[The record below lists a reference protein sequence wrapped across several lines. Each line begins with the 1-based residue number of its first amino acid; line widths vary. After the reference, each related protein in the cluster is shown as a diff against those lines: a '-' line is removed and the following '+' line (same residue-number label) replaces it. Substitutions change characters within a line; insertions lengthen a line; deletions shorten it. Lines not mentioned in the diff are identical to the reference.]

1 MTEAVRYCQG
11 RMALSLA
18 SKSGEK
24 SGVEDGSARAV
35 SAKEPPGR
43 FHQVDSLAAWTLE
56 PPRDVAS
63 SGSAS
68 PASTRPWL
76 RWLRVVLM
84 EDRSLAVAAGCPW
97 RSILNGWVSWQP
109 G

>member
-1 MTEAVRYCQG
+1 LNDAQTLVFIIA
-11 RMALSLA
+11 ALL
-18 SKSGEK
+18 
-24 SGVEDGSARAV
+24 
-35 SAKEPPGR
+35 
-43 FHQVDSLAAWTLE
+43 
-56 PPRDVAS
+56 RDVAS

-97 RSILNGWVSWQP
+97 RSILNGWMSWQP